1 MTVIAPAEISD
12 SDKDFAEAILV
23 EVVSFGVLH
32 VAAAEVGLLSVL
44 PLLVTLGALAVVV
57 VVV

>member
-1 MTVIAPAEISD
+1 MIAPAEISN

-32 VAAAEVGLLSVL
+32 VSAAEVGLLSVL
-44 PLLVTLGALAVVV
+44 PLLMTLGALAVVV